1 MIKDD
6 KNKTCKLIDKA
17 VPLDRNTSL
26 KTTKKLSKYKDLEI
40 KTTTM
45 GGRKA
50 ETILVVML

>member
-6 KNKTCKLIDKA
+6 KNKTCKLIDKT